1 MSPRVL
7 GSTMPT
13 AVVALLPCCR
23 KQNPR
28 VNARTT
34 ASTNPKQLGSM
45 MPTVVG
51 ALQHWLRP
59 VHWCPTRGAGATASL
74 SAPLCGVV
82 MEVAGAA
89 QHRSWRSIT
98 LRHQDPVQAGASM
111 RDLPRGHMIQIAEAA
126 PKSELP
132 TELAQPVPATASTLA
147 WQFGNTILTARLA
160 NLCS

>member
-1 MSPRVL
+1 MLKELVL
-7 GSTMPT
+7 IIASSL
-13 AVVALLPCCR
+13 ALGF
-23 KQNPR
+23 
-28 VNARTT
+28 
-34 ASTNPKQLGSM
+34 GSM
-45 MPTVVG
+45 TQAAV
-51 ALQHWLRP
+51 A
-59 VHWCPTRGAGATASL
+59 
-74 SAPLCGVV
+74 APN
-82 MEVAGAA
+82 
-89 QHRSWRSIT
+89 HFWRSTT

>member
-1 MSPRVL
+1 ML

-51 ALQHWLRP
+51 ALQHWLKAVLLHLIKDVRLI
-59 VHWCPTRGAGATASL
+59 ASL
-74 SAPLCGVV
+74 LALSIGNMTQAA
-82 MEVAGAA
+82 VAALD
-89 QHRSWRSIT
+89 HSWRSIP

-111 RDLPRGHMIQIAEAA
+111 RDLPHGHMIQIAEAA
-126 PKSELP
+126 PRQTLP
-132 TELAQPVPATASTLA
+132 TGLPQAASATASMLV
-147 WQFGNTILTARLA
+147 QEFGNTILTAKLA
-160 NLCS
+160 SHCS